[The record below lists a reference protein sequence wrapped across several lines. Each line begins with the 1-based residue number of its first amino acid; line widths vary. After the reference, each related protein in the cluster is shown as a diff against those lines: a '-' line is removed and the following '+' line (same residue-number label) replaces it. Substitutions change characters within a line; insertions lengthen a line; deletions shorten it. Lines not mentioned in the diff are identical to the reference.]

1 MIMVLFIMCVLIFFV
16 CFFVFSHFWEVS
28 GLVRPFQ
35 SCFSPAM
42 ARTATGFQE
51 AVARLEVI
59 HI

>member
-1 MIMVLFIMCVLIFFV
+1 MIMVLFIICVLIFFV
-16 CFFVFSHFWEVS
+16 CFFFSHFWEVL

-42 ARTATGFQE
+42 ARTASGIQE

>member
-1 MIMVLFIMCVLIFFV
+1 MIMVLFIICGFF
-16 CFFVFSHFWEVS
+16 CLFAFFVFSHFWEVS

-42 ARTATGFQE
+42 ARTATGIQE